1 MSNSNFSNNPGQE
14 NYRGRSN
21 NERSNFRDRS
31 GGRRDGGG
39 FRIRLSDNEMKAVK
53 SIQETFQLR
62 STVAVLGFAI
72 RTLSEMIKDEK
83 LIESITEYAKNNKR
97 NIKMSN
103 SNFSNNPGQENY
115 RGRSN
120 NERSNFRDRSGGRRD
135 GGGFRIRLSDNEMK
149 AVKSIQETFQLR
161 STVAVLGFSV
171 RTLSEMIKNEKLIES
186 ITEYAKNN

>member
-1 MSNSNFSNNPGQE
+1 
-14 NYRGRSN
+14 
-21 NERSNFRDRS
+21 
-31 GGRRDGGG
+31 
-39 FRIRLSDNEMKAVK
+39 
-53 SIQETFQLR
+53 
-62 STVAVLGFAI
+62 
-72 RTLSEMIKDEK
+72 
-83 LIESITEYAKNNKR
+83 
-97 NIKMSN
+97 MSN

-171 RTLSEMIKNEKLIES
+171 RTLSEMIKDEKLIES
-186 ITEYAKNN
+186 IKKYAKNNKNSSPIRQSQNPDGKETKTAPNPFARPVKDSSYEDIKSNKVEEDEN